1 MSIGVTSEEP
11 SATPSGDNGSEGL
24 SKVETEV
31 YDRQI
36 RLWGMEA
43 QNKLRAANVLLCGL
57 SGLGAEISKNLMLCG
72 IRSLTLTDEKNV
84 TEEDVD
90 SNFLLENNSIGKN
103 RARASSQKARAL
115 NPMVK
120 LEVLEASVSSVSPE
134 FVSNFTLVVLCDQKY
149 SDVVFWNEK
158 CRQLKIGFIACSV
171 FGWMGFSFFDFN
183 DHYFLRQAWG
193 ALLTPKKVLMIIR
206 INFSAA
212 EKKQDAVCDGDGGGT
227 SSAPEAI
234 DVDAENVLEKKKYQ
248 YPSIEE
254 AFNVDWSKK
263 QLVRKSRRVIPC
275 SYFPLKAMLRAQKEG
290 KLCADDEKN
299 LKILTELW
307 TEEVTSLHSVIISG
321 NHPPDLRTAPTL
333 QVLIANHEIEKQTVQ
348 AENFDY
354 FFGPQLSPVCA
365 IVGGLAGQEAIKAM
379 SENGRPLRNI
389 FIYSALDSTGTM
401 CMFPPP

>member
-1 MSIGVTSEEP
+1 
-11 SATPSGDNGSEGL
+11 
-24 SKVETEV
+24 
-31 YDRQI
+31 
-36 RLWGMEA
+36 
-43 QNKLRAANVLLCGL
+43 LL
-57 SGLGAEISKNLMLCG
+57 
-72 IRSLTLTDEKNV
+72 
-84 TEEDVD
+84 
-90 SNFLLENNSIGKN
+90 
-103 RARASSQKARAL
+103 Q
-115 NPMVK
+115 
-120 LEVLEASVSSVSPE
+120 
-134 FVSNFTLVVLCDQKY
+134 
-149 SDVVFWNEK
+149 
-158 CRQLKIGFIACSV
+158 
-171 FGWMGFSFFDFN
+171 
-183 DHYFLRQAWG
+183 
-193 ALLTPKKVLMIIR
+193 
-206 INFSAA
+206 
-212 EKKQDAVCDGDGGGT
+212 
-227 SSAPEAI
+227 
-234 DVDAENVLEKKKYQ
+234 KYQ

-307 TEEVTSLHSVIISG
+307 TEE
-321 NHPPDLRTAPTL
+321 
-333 QVLIANHEIEKQTVQ
+333 VLIANHEIEKQTVQ

>member
-1 MSIGVTSEEP
+1 MSIGATSEEP

-72 IRSLTLTDEKNV
+72 IRSLTLVDENNV
-84 TEEDVD
+84 TEEDID

-120 LEVLEASVSSVSPE
+120 LEVLEASVGSVSPE

-158 CRQLKIGFIACSV
+158 CRQLKIGAV
-171 FGWMGFSFFDFN
+171 
-183 DHYFLRQAWG
+183 
-193 ALLTPKKVLMIIR
+193 
-206 INFSAA
+206 

-263 QLVRKSRRVIPC
+263 QLMRKSRRVIPC
-275 SYFPLKAMLRAQKEG
+275 SYFPLKAMLRAQKEE
-290 KLCADDEKN
+290 KLCADEEKN
-299 LKILTELW
+299 MKILTE
-307 TEEVTSLHSVIISG
+307 
-321 NHPPDLRTAPTL
+321 
-333 QVLIANHEIEKQTVQ
+333 
-348 AENFDY
+348 F

>member
-72 IRSLTLTDEKNV
+72 IRSLTLVDEKNV

-120 LEVLEASVSSVSPE
+120 LEVLEASVGSLSPE

-183 DHYFLRQAWG
+183 DHFFL
-193 ALLTPKKVLMIIR
+193 
-206 INFSAA
+206 SAA

-275 SYFPLKAMLRAQKEG
+275 SYFPLKAMLRAQKEE
-290 KLCADDEKN
+290 KLCADEEKN
-299 LKILTELW
+299 VKILTELW
-307 TEEVTSLHSVIISG
+307 TEEVLV
-321 NHPPDLRTAPTL
+321 
-333 QVLIANHEIEKQTVQ
+333 ANHEIEKQTVQ
-348 AENFDY
+348 AEKFDY
-354 FFGPQLSPVCA
+354 FFGSQLSPVCA
-365 IVGGLAGQEAIKAM
+365 IVGGLAGQEAIKAI